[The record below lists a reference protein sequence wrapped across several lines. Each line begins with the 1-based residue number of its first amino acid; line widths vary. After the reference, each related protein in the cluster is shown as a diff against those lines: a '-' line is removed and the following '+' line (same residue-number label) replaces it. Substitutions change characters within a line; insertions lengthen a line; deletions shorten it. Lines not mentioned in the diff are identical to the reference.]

1 MRIRK
6 QKHKKVY
13 NKKKMKTIKIVQR
26 QQNLKMKQTSQKKNT
41 IDVGILRKNH
51 QKFMEHSKL
60 ISKSEQRFRSKK
72 HNVITGEINK
82 IALSANNDK
91 IIQSINLIETYA
103 YVTSKE
109 LVRKKRNQM

>member
-1 MRIRK
+1 M
-6 QKHKKVY
+6 
-13 NKKKMKTIKIVQR
+13 
-26 QQNLKMKQTSQKKNT
+26 
-41 IDVGILRKNH
+41 DILRRNH